1 MIARGRYIRGGATN
15 QASAASHLNS
25 HLKYLE
31 HRSRDEQESR
41 EDRSI
46 FSKDD
51 DQVNRRDAVD
61 DVMEHTSGSVSYH
74 TIVLSPGDDEPV
86 QDWREWTREVMADLE
101 AEQGIDLHWYAVH
114 HSNTEHEHVH
124 VVLAGAGEH
133 WDTGH
138 EEAVKLYPEDYQ
150 MLRESGHDHS
160 DHDFY
165 YHLSEQLKELDRQD
179 DLGHDLG
186 VRDQERD
193 FSSDFTP
200 AVDLNEGEHDR

>member
-1 MIARGRYIRGGATN
+1 MIARGRYIKGGAAH
-15 QASAASHLNS
+15 QASAAAHLNA

-31 HRSRDEQESR
+31 HRSRDEQENR

-61 DVMEHTSGSVSYH
+61 DVMGHTSGSVSYH
-74 TIVLSPGDDEPV
+74 KIVLSPGDDEPV

-124 VVLAGAGEH
+124 VVVAGAGEDH
-133 WDTGH
+133 ETGQR
-138 EEAVKLYPEDYQ
+138 EAVKLYQEDYQ
-150 MLRESGHDHS
+150 QLREAGHEHS
-160 DHDFY
+160 EYEFHHRIQEALEEYEKQDTVVRDFVERNQEFDLRSESFQAFDLDQGDHD
-165 YHLSEQLKELDRQD
+165 R
-179 DLGHDLG
+179 
-186 VRDQERD
+186 
-193 FSSDFTP
+193 
-200 AVDLNEGEHDR
+200 

>member
-1 MIARGRYIRGGATN
+1 MIAKGRYMRGGAAN
-15 QASAASHLNS
+15 HRAAASHLNA

-74 TIVLSPGDDEPV
+74 KIVLSPGDDEPV

-133 WDTGH
+133 WETGH
-138 EEAVKLYPEDYQ
+138 EEAVKLYPEDYHV
-150 MLRESGHDHS
+150 LRESGHDHS

-165 YHLSEQLKELDRQD
+165 DHLSEQLKELDRQD
-179 DLGHDLG
+179 ELGHDHG

-193 FSSDFTP
+193 FRSDFTHT
-200 AVDLNEGEHDR
+200 VDLNEGEHDR